1 MPLSSVL
8 LGDPRIPCKLLAEE
22 GPPRSNFICRE
33 LRVPSVS
40 NDAITFTCTLEARRE
55 TVYALAA
62 LAPDV
67 HQALLAARLLA
78 PCTSTLTAP

>member
-8 LGDPRIPCKLLAEE
+8 LGDPRIPCLLLAEE

-40 NDAITFTCTLEARRE
+40 NDAITFTCTLEAPRE
-55 TVYALAA
+55 ALDA

-78 PCTSTLTAP
+78 PRTSTSTAP

>member
-1 MPLSSVL
+1 M
-8 LGDPRIPCKLLAEE
+8 
-22 GPPRSNFICRE
+22 
-33 LRVPSVS
+33 PSVS